1 MIDHCIAGLDEPKDR
16 RVTHPVRKEQVNYFP
31 RPSQCPGRFLD
42 TLLGGSKYLDE
53 GSEYVVGT
61 LHTTVRGKVTDH
73 GAITRRTG
81 RDLVGYADRVG
92 QPLRSWDE
100 PSEVWGGTE
109 DRIRQSEVMKPF
121 ARSCLGSMQVNNP
134 SRFPSTGPKAVI
146 VQLREPYSA
155 MDVNRLDLLPLHPK
169 SSHSKVPTKGTGTR
183 EDLIGLPF
191 EGIRLN
197 GNDPGGVTHLFL
209 IIGQGSW
216 NVCRVS
222 QVQNPNERPRFPHI
236 RRPV

>member
-16 RVTHPVRKEQVNYFP
+16 RVTHPVRKEKVNFFP
-31 RPSQCPGRFLD
+31 RPSQCPRRFLD
-42 TLLGGSKYLDE
+42 TLLGRSKYLDE
-53 GSEYVVGT
+53 GIEYVVGT
-61 LHTTVRGKVTDH
+61 LHSTVRGKVTDH

-109 DRIRQSEVMKPF
+109 DCIRQSEVMKPF

-155 MDVNRLDLLPLHPK
+155 MDVNRLDFLPLHTK
-169 SSHSKVPTKGTGTR
+169 SSHRKVRTKGPGSR
-183 EDLIGLPF
+183 EERIGLPF
-191 EGIRLN
+191 AVLRLN
-197 GNDPGGVTHLFL
+197 ATEPECVKRMF
-209 IIGQGSW
+209 
-216 NVCRVS
+216 
-222 QVQNPNERPRFPHI
+222 
-236 RRPV
+236 